1 MCINHHQSIKI
12 NNTDLCFSHTGFAPV
27 SNKPSTAAP
36 ASLEAP
42 TRVWNSSP
50 LATFRPRRAFT
61 RPAGWRPPCPPSS
74 RAGTTWSIP
83 RSRRRQVWAPAG
95 PQSEPAPPWTSPQ
108 TDHRHGASPRPYR
121 RRPASTPVTTCRNS
135 THRDTGDV
143 VQDSCRERVS

>member
-1 MCINHHQSIKI
+1 MCINHHRSIKI

-27 SNKPSTAAP
+27 SNKLSTAAP
-36 ASLEAP
+36 ASLAAP
-42 TRVWNSSP
+42 TRAWNSSP

-83 RSRRRQVWAPAG
+83 RSRRRQVRAPAG
-95 PQSEPAPPWTSPQ
+95 PRSEPAPPWTSPQ
-108 TDHRHGASPRPYR
+108 TDPRHGASPRPYQ

-143 VQDSCRERVS
+143 VQDSWRERVS